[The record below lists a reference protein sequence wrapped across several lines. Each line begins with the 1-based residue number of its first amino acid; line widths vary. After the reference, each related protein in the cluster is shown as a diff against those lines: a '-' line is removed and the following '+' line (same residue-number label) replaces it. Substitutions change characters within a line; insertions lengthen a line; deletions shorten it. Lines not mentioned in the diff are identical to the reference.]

1 MTGELEGKVAI
12 VTGGSRGIGRAIAE
26 KFVGAGADV
35 TITGRNVEVGE
46 ATAAELGVRFI
57 GGHAGKIEEIERTI
71 DDVISESG
79 RIDVLVNN
87 AATNPYAG
95 PTVDVDLARWQKT
108 FDTNVTGPLMWTQM
122 AWTKSM
128 KENGGAVVNV
138 SSVGAFNTNEHIGV
152 YDITKSTLLHL
163 TRQLAAEMAP
173 QVRVNAVAPGLIKT
187 DFAKFLWEDGKG
199 DQVAQAYPMKRLGE
213 PEDIANATLFLAAD
227 SASWIAGQC
236 ITIDGGGEVGFSNL
250 G

>member
-1 MTGELEGKVAI
+1 MTGELDGKVAI
-12 VTGGSRGIGRAIAE
+12 VTGGSRGIGRAIAA
-26 KFVGAGADV
+26 KFVEAGADV
-35 TITGRNVEVGE
+35 TITGRNAEVGE

-57 GGHAGKIEEIERTI
+57 AGHAGKADDIERTI
-71 DDVISESG
+71 DDVIAHSG

-95 PTVDVDLARWQKT
+95 PTIDIDIPRWQKT
-108 FDTNVTGPLMWTQM
+108 FDTNVTGPLIWTQT
-122 AWTKSM
+122 AWNKSM
-128 KENGGAVVNV
+128 KDNGGSVVNV
-138 SSVGAFNTNEHIGV
+138 SSVGAFNTNIAIGV
-152 YDITKSTLLHL
+152 YDITKSALLHL

-199 DQVAQAYPMKRLGE
+199 DQVAQAYPLKRLGE
-213 PEDIANATLFLAAD
+213 IEDIGGAAAFLLSEQAG
-227 SASWIAGQC
+227 WITGHC
-236 ITIDGGGEVGFSNL
+236 ITVDGGGEVRFEAG